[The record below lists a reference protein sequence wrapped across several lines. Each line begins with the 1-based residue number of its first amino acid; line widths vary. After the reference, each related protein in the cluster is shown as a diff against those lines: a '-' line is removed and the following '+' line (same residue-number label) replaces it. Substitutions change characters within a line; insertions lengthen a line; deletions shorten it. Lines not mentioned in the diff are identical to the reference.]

1 MAKRDYYEI
10 LGLSKTASQEEIK
23 SAYKKFA
30 KKYHPDVSKE
40 DGASEKFK
48 EVSEAYAVLSDSN
61 KKSQY
66 DQFGHAGFDQRYSQE
81 DIFRGFDFDIFNDI
95 FGESNFDNV
104 FDMFFG
110 GSRQSRQRQHKGS
123 DLQYQVKI
131 SLKEAAFGITKEIN
145 LNKKTQCKECN
156 GTGAKDKELETCST
170 CKGSGYSTATRRT
183 PFGYFSTTSAC
194 SKCHGLGRYAKHE
207 CKHCNGSGLINET
220 KKLSIKIPAGVD
232 TGSILR
238 IKGEGES
245 IKNGITG
252 DLFLVI
258 QIEKDDNFERR
269 EDDIYYKTLITF
281 SQAALGTSIKV
292 PTLDDEV
299 TMKIPSG
306 TQSGTIFRLK
316 GKGIKHLDY
325 NSNGDEYVEVF
336 VKTPTKISKKEKQL
350 FEEISKIEV
359 KPDKSD
365 RTIFSKVIDAFK

>member
-1 MAKRDYYEI
+1 MTKRDYYEI
-10 LGLSKTASQEEIK
+10 LGLAKTASQDEIK
-23 SAYKKFA
+23 SAYKKLA
-30 KKYHPDVSKE
+30 KRYHPDVSKE

-48 EVSEAYAVLSDSN
+48 EISEAYAVLSDNN
-61 KKSQY
+61 KKTQY

-81 DIFRGFDFDIFNDI
+81 DIFRGFDFDIFDEI
-95 FGESNFDNV
+95 FGRASGADNI

-110 GSRQSRQRQHKGS
+110 GSRQQRQRRGS
-123 DLQYQVKI
+123 DLQYSIKI
-131 SLKEAAFGITKEIN
+131 SLKEAAFGVTKDIN
-145 LNKKTQCKECN
+145 LNKKVKCKECD
-156 GTGAKDKELETCST
+156 GTGAKDKELEICPT
-170 CKGSGYSTATRRT
+170 CKGSGYSTSTRRT
-183 PFGYFSTTSAC
+183 PFGYFSTTGVC
-194 SKCHGLGRYAKHE
+194 SKCNGKGRYVKNE

-220 KKLSIKIPAGVD
+220 KKLSVKIPAGVD

-258 QIEKDDNFERR
+258 QLEKDEDFERR
-269 EDDIYYKTLITF
+269 EDDIYYKILITF

-292 PTLDDEV
+292 PTLDNEV

-325 NSNGDEYVEVF
+325 NSNGDQYVEVF
-336 VKTPTKISKKEKQL
+336 VKTPAKISKKEKQL
-350 FEEISKIEV
+350 FEELSKVEV